1 MISIQPPRCPSNVG
15 FASEVVSAF
24 RITKPATLIPQLKR
38 SLLILALL
46 LGTGAIAEP
55 LRVGKIIVRPLDVYS
70 QDEATRGIVYSFADK
85 LHVETRQAVIRKF
98 LLFREGDP
106 FRPERL
112 AETERNLR
120 GQRFLKSASV
130 VAQPPHD
137 GVVDVVVTTQDA
149 WSIAP
154 ETQAGNKGGA
164 SQVGASIVET
174 NLLGTGQ
181 SMAIRWDK
189 TVDRTRF
196 LVDYQ
201 NPALNSSYWNARVT
215 YGMNSDGYEHAFS
228 LARPFY
234 AFATPWSTDFEL
246 HDIRQNDRLYLA
258 GETTDTFRHDI
269 SRMTASFGRAL
280 DPNDD
285 RADRVVTGI
294 RVARDDFSE
303 ISGSTLPA
311 SRNFRYAFI
320 RYERAFNDF
329 VKLNFINK
337 DLRYEDFNLGGAY
350 SIETAVS
357 PRAFGTTKN
366 TFFGRACASDGQR
379 LGDTSFIIPSFSVE
393 SRFDGGAANSVAN
406 ATVNYVKRFDT
417 DHPTATVARVTLTD
431 GWRLDKDVQF
441 FADGLTGLRAY
452 RLHAFTGSR
461 SFIANVEQRIY
472 LGREIAQLVSPGV
485 VAFFDTGN
493 ATYGGTSKLFAV
505 KSDIG
510 LGIRIGLP
518 RSPKNLIRI
527 DVAYPLNTE
536 FGRRRGLLVSF
547 ASGQAF

>member
-1 MISIQPPRCPSNVG
+1 M
-15 FASEVVSAF
+15 
-24 RITKPATLIPQLKR
+24 KW
-38 SLLILALL
+38 SLVFLALL
-46 LGTGAIAEP
+46 LGTGVFAAP
-55 LRVGKIIVRPLDVYS
+55 LRVGKVIVRPLDVYS
-70 QDEATRGIVYSFADK
+70 EDEANRGALFGFADR
-85 LHVETRQAVIRKF
+85 LHLETRASVIRKF
-98 LLFREGDP
+98 LLFHEGEP

-137 GVVDVVVTTQDA
+137 GVVDVIVTTQDS

-174 NLLGTGQ
+174 NLFGSGKA
-181 SMAIRWDK
+181 MALRWDK

-196 LVDYQ
+196 LIDYQ
-201 NPALNSSYWNARVT
+201 DPTVNSSYWKARVT

-228 LARPFY
+228 LGRPFY
-234 AFATPWSTDFEL
+234 AFAAPWSADFDFDSL
-246 HDIRQNDRLYLA
+246 RQDDRLYVA
-258 GETTDTFRHDI
+258 GQTTDQFRHDS
-269 SRMTASFGRAL
+269 SRIVASFGRAF
-280 DPNDD
+280 DPNDA
-285 RADRVVTGI
+285 RANRLVSGL
-294 RVARDDFSE
+294 RVARDDFAE
-303 ISGSTLPA
+303 ESGATLPA
-311 SRNFRYAFI
+311 SRNFRYAFV
-320 RYERAFNDF
+320 RYEHAVNDF

-337 DLRYEDFNLGGAY
+337 DLRYEDFNLGGSY
-350 SIETAVS
+350 SIETALS
-357 PRAFGTTKN
+357 PRVFGTSSN
-366 TFFGRACASDGQR
+366 TFFARACAADGTR
-379 LGDTSFIIPSFSVE
+379 LGATSFIMPSFSIE

-417 DHPTATVARVTLTD
+417 GHPTATVARVTVTD
-431 GWRLDKDVQF
+431 GWRLDQDLQF

-472 LGREIAQLVSPGV
+472 LGREVAQLVSPGV

-493 ATYGGTSKLFAV
+493 ATYGGASKLLAV
-505 KSDIG
+505 KSDVG
-510 LGIRIGLP
+510 VGIRIGLP

-536 FGRRRGLLVSF
+536 LGRRRGLLVSF

>member
-1 MISIQPPRCPSNVG
+1 LKPLLV
-15 FASEVVSAF
+15 FLAVV
-24 RITKPATLIPQLKR
+24 
-38 SLLILALL
+38 
-46 LGTGAIAEP
+46 LGTGVFAEP
-55 LRVGKIIVRPLDVYS
+55 LRVGKVTIRPLDVYS
-70 QDEATRGIVYSFADK
+70 EDEANHGVVYDFADR
-85 LHVETRQAVIRKF
+85 LHIETRASVIRKF
-98 LLFREGDP
+98 LLFREGEP

-120 GQRFLKSASV
+120 AQRFLKSASV

-137 GVVDVVVTTQDA
+137 GVVDIVVTTQDS

-174 NLLGTGQ
+174 NLLGSGK
-181 SMAIRWDK
+181 SVAVRWDK

-201 NPALNSSYWNARVT
+201 DPTVNSSYWNARVT
-215 YGMNSDGYEHAFS
+215 YGMNSDGFEHAFS
-228 LARPFY
+228 LGRPFY
-234 AFATPWSTDFEL
+234 AFATPWSADFEFDSL
-246 HDIRQNDRLYLA
+246 RQNDRLYLA
-258 GETTDTFRHDI
+258 GETIDRFRHD
-269 SRMTASFGRAL
+269 STRMIASFGRAF
-280 DPNDD
+280 DPNDE
-285 RADRVVTGI
+285 RANRVVTGI

-303 ISGSTLPA
+303 ESGTTLPA
-311 SRNFRYAFI
+311 SRDFRYAFV
-320 RYERAFNDF
+320 RYERANNDF

-337 DLRYEDFNLGGAY
+337 DLRYEDFNLGGSY

-357 PRAFGTTKN
+357 PRAFGMTAN
-366 TFFGRACASDGQR
+366 TFFARACASDGAR
-379 LGDTSFIIPSFSVE
+379 LGDTSFMIPSFSLE
-393 SRFDGGAANSVAN
+393 SRFDSLLGRGAANSVAN

-417 DHPTATVARVTLTD
+417 DHPTATVARVTMTD
-431 GWRLDKDVQF
+431 GWRLDQDVQF

-461 SFIANVEQRIY
+461 SFIANVEQRVY

-493 ATYGGTSKLFAV
+493 ATYGGASKLFAV
-505 KSDIG
+505 KSDVG
-510 LGIRIGLP
+510 LGVRIGLP

-527 DVAYPLNTE
+527 DVAYPLNQE
-536 FGRRRGLLVSF
+536 PGRRRGLLLSF

>member
-1 MISIQPPRCPSNVG
+1 M
-15 FASEVVSAF
+15 
-24 RITKPATLIPQLKR
+24 KR
-38 SLLILALL
+38 SLVLLALL
-46 LGTGAIAEP
+46 IGTGAFAEP
-55 LRVGKIIVRPLDVYS
+55 LRIGKIIVRPLDVYS
-70 QDEATRGIVYSFADK
+70 DDEANRGAVYGFADR
-85 LHVETRQAVIRKF
+85 LHIETRESVIRKF

-106 FRPERL
+106 YRPERL
-112 AETERNLR
+112 EETERNLR

-130 VAQPPHD
+130 TAQPPHD
-137 GVVDVVVTTQDA
+137 GVVDVVVTTQDS

-174 NLLGTGQ
+174 NLLGSGKA
-181 SMAIRWDK
+181 MALRWDK
-189 TVDRTRF
+189 NVDRTRF
-196 LVDYQ
+196 LIDYQ
-201 NPALNSSYWNARVT
+201 DPTINSSYWNARVT

-228 LARPFY
+228 LGRPFY
-234 AFATPWSTDFEL
+234 AFATPWSTDFRFDSL
-246 HDIRQNDRLYLA
+246 RQDDRLYLA
-258 GETTDTFRHDI
+258 GETTDRFRHDA
-269 SRMTASFGRAL
+269 SRIVASFGRAF
-280 DPNDD
+280 DPNDV
-285 RADRVVTGI
+285 RANRLVSGI
-294 RVARDDFSE
+294 RVVRDEFSE
-303 ISGSTLPA
+303 QTGTTLPE
-311 SRNFRYAFI
+311 SRNFRYAFV
-320 RYERAFNDF
+320 RYERAINDF
-329 VKLNFINK
+329 VKLNFVNK
-337 DLRYEDFNLGGAY
+337 DLRYEDFNLGGSY

-357 PRAFGTTKN
+357 PRAFGTTSN
-366 TFFGRACASDGQR
+366 TFFGRACASAGRR
-379 LGDTSFIIPSFSVE
+379 LGANSFMIPSFTIE

-417 DHPTATVARVTLTD
+417 DHPTATVARVTVTD

-472 LGREIAQLVSPGV
+472 LGREIAQLVSPGI

-493 ATYGGTSKLFAV
+493 ATYGGASKLLAV
-505 KSDIG
+505 KSDVG
-510 LGIRIGLP
+510 VGIRIGLP

>member
-1 MISIQPPRCPSNVG
+1 
-15 FASEVVSAF
+15 
-24 RITKPATLIPQLKR
+24 LKR
-38 SLLILALL
+38 SLVLLALL
-46 LGTGAIAEP
+46 VGTGAFADT
-55 LRVGKIIVRPLDVYS
+55 LRIGKVIVRPLDVYS
-70 QDEATRGIVYSFADK
+70 DDEANRGSVYGFADR
-85 LHVETRQAVIRKF
+85 LHVETREKVIRKF
-98 LLFREGDP
+98 LLFHEGEP

-120 GQRFLKSASV
+120 AQRFLKSASV

-137 GVVDVVVTTQDA
+137 GVVDVVVTTQDS

-174 NLLGTGQ
+174 NLLGTGKA
-181 SMAIRWDK
+181 MALRWDK

-196 LVDYQ
+196 LIDYQ
-201 NPALNSSYWNARVT
+201 DPTISSSYWNARVT
-215 YGMNSDGYEHAFS
+215 YGMNSDGYEHTFI
-228 LARPFY
+228 LGRPFF
-234 AFATPWSTDFEL
+234 AFATPWSADFEL
-246 HDIRQNDRLYLA
+246 HSLRQDDRLYLA
-258 GETTDTFRHDI
+258 GETTDQFRHDSSDI
-269 SRMTASFGRAL
+269 IASFGRAF
-280 DPNDD
+280 DPNDA
-285 RADRVVTGI
+285 RANRVTGGL

-303 ISGSTLPA
+303 ESGSTLPE
-311 SRNFRYAFI
+311 SRNFRYLFA
-320 RYERAFNDF
+320 RYERAQNDF

-337 DLRYEDFNLGGAY
+337 DLRYEDFNLGGSY
-350 SIETAVS
+350 SFEAAVS
-357 PRAFGTTKN
+357 PRAFGTTAN
-366 TFFGRACASDGQR
+366 TFFARACATDGLR
-379 LGDTSFIIPSFSVE
+379 LGDNSFAIPSFTIE

-406 ATVNYVKRFDT
+406 ASINYVKRFDT
-417 DHPTATVARVTLTD
+417 DHPTATVARIAVID

-493 ATYGGTSKLFAV
+493 ATYGGVSKLLAV
-505 KSDIG
+505 KSDVG
-510 LGIRIGLP
+510 VGIRIGLP
-518 RSPKNLIRI
+518 RSPKNLIRV
-527 DVAYPLNTE
+527 DVAYPLNAE
-536 FGRRRGLLVSF
+536 VGRRRGLLISF

>member
-15 FASEVVSAF
+15 VASDVVLSC
-24 RITKPATLIPQLKR
+24 RITKPATLIPPLKR
-38 SLLILALL
+38 SFLLVALL
-46 LGTGAIAEP
+46 LGLGAFAEP
-55 LRVGKIIVRPLDVYS
+55 LRVGKIIIRPLDVYS
-70 QDEATRGIVYSFADK
+70 EDEATRGAVYGIASK
-85 LHVETRQAVIRKF
+85 LHIETRAAVIRKF

-137 GVVDVVVTTQDA
+137 GVVDIVVTTQDS

-174 NLLGTGQ
+174 NLLGLGKA
-181 SMAIRWDK
+181 MAVRWDK

-201 NPALNSSYWNARVT
+201 DPTLNSSYWNARVT

-246 HDIRQNDRLYLA
+246 DDIRQNDRLYVA
-258 GETTDTFRHDI
+258 GQTTDTFRHDLT
-269 SRMTASFGRAL
+269 RMVASFGRAF
-280 DPNDD
+280 DPNDV
-285 RADRVVTGI
+285 RANRVVGGI
-294 RVARDDFSE
+294 RIARDDFSE
-303 ISGSTLPA
+303 LSGTTLPDA
-311 SRNFRYAFI
+311 RNFRYAFL
-320 RYERAFNDF
+320 RYEHAKNDY
-329 VKLNFINK
+329 VKLNFVNK
-337 DLRYEDFNLGGAY
+337 DIRYEDFNLGGSY
-350 SIETAVS
+350 SVEAAVS
-357 PRAFGTTKN
+357 PRAFGTTTN
-366 TFFGRACASDGQR
+366 TFFGRACASDGLR
-379 LGDTSFIIPSFSVE
+379 LGSTSFAIPSFTIE

-406 ATVNYVKRFDT
+406 ATINYVRRFDA
-417 DHPTATVARVTLTD
+417 DHPTATVARVAFTD

-472 LGREIAQLVSPGV
+472 LGREVAQLVSPGI

-493 ATYGGTSKLFAV
+493 ATYGGASQLLKL
-505 KSDIG
+505 KSDVG
-510 LGIRIGLP
+510 VGIRIGLP

-527 DVAYPLNTE
+527 DVAYPLNSE
-536 FGRRRGLLVSF
+536 LGRRRGLLVSF